1 MQKLKTIVTTAGRPD
16 DLSFLLVDV
25 ASKELNIP
33 YIERKKRSIS
43 SLAEQYNANILVA
56 GKNRYEYYPKGATS
70 PFFFHP
76 NSAAFRLKR
85 LLKGEQD
92 PLIEACQLEKGD
104 TFLDCTLGIGSDA
117 IIAAYAVGNE
127 GRVVGLEVDPYVA
140 FVVKKGLETFET
152 DHEILKECMQKINV
166 VNCNA
171 YHFLQKQN
179 NNQFDIVYMDPMFDE
194 IIEESNNFE
203 ALRQAGNHM
212 PLTEKWVNEAK
223 RVAKKRV
230 VLKAHFRSQ
239 LFEQF
244 HFERKARPTSKFH
257 YGVIEV
263 SNEEIKS

>member
-16 DLSFLLVDV
+16 DLSFQLVDV
-25 ASKELNIP
+25 ACIELNIP
-33 YIERKKRSIS
+33 YVERKKRSIS
-43 SLAEQYNANILVA
+43 ALSEKYNANILVA

-104 TFLDCTLGIGSDA
+104 TFLDCTLGMGSDS
-117 IIAAYAVGNE
+117 IVAAFAVGDK
-127 GRVVGLEVDPYVA
+127 GKVIGLEVDPYVA
-140 FVVKKGLETFET
+140 FVVKRGLQTFET
-152 DHEILKECMQKINV
+152 DNEILKGCMQKIGV
-166 VNCNA
+166 IHCNA
-171 YHFLQKQN
+171 YHFLQQQG

-194 IIEESNNFE
+194 TIEESNNFE

-212 PLTEKWVNEAK
+212 PLTENWVNEAK

-230 VLKAHFRSQ
+230 VLKAHFRSS

-244 HFERKARPTSKFH
+244 HFERKVRPTSKFH
-257 YGVIEV
+257 YGVIDV
-263 SNEEIKS
+263 R